1 VTGVGSGVAVA
12 SLTVGQVDPVY
23 RSLVSDDHWPE
34 SPPQARPAFPDEP
47 AVASLSSMP
56 GSGPGLSY
64 VESPPA
70 YRTAADAVP
79 ALSSADQLAKESR
92 QWEARWDKEYR
103 TRQASIE
110 QPSPTSE
117 ADVEPDPEL
126 EAVNAVTPPEVPDA
140 ALQPAPLS

>member
-1 VTGVGSGVAVA
+1 MTGVGSGVAVA
-12 SLTVGQVDPVY
+12 SLTVGEVNPVY
-23 RSLVSDDHWPE
+23 RSLVSDDHWPVS
-34 SPPQARPAFPDEP
+34 SPQPRPAFPDEP

-64 VESPPA
+64 VESPQA

-79 ALSSADQLAKESR
+79 ALSSDDELAQESR
-92 QWEARWDKEYR
+92 KWEARWDKEYR

-110 QPSPTSE
+110 QPLPTPE
-117 ADVEPDPEL
+117 ADAEPDPEP
-126 EAVNAVTPPEVPDA
+126 EAVNAVTPPEVPDP